1 MKAAALKCEL
11 GNSEGMDLVFYIG
24 IRDFAF
30 RQQGAQ
36 LVQLGVKEVV
46 SLVGER
52 AGDQSGL

>member
-1 MKAAALKCEL
+1 M
-11 GNSEGMDLVFYIG
+11 FYTG

-46 SLVGER
+46 RLVGKR